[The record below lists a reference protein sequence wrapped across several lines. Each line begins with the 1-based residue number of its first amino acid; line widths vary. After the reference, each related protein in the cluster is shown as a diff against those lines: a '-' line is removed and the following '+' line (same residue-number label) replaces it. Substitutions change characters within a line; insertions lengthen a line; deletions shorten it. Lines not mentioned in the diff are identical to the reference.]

1 VPATPLPP
9 IPRPGQTARRRPPA
23 CFVPLAALL
32 GVIAVAGCS
41 PDQTSR
47 KLLLAPHEGTF
58 AINGQV
64 RLTGVLAD
72 ESGGLL
78 GNQVVDQANDVKVHV
93 EGPAG
98 YQDSVLTRNGAF
110 TFSVDTPGFYRVKCC
125 VVSADTAGHIDVV
138 VTGNDTTQTGILTLG
153 SPTGIIKTYP
163 NPFIGGASHGVGVE
177 ANISTLQNIEVFCTT
192 LYGYRV
198 WHYSE
203 YIPANTDTTNHS
215 FYLHIHWIGVDDA
228 NQPVPDGLYWAV
240 LHANG
245 VYSYSLVSK
254 EPVTGAVTATA
265 ATAGTRSPA
274 ATTEA
279 RRLRHAR

>member
-1 VPATPLPP
+1 MPVSALPP
-9 IPRPGQTARRRPPA
+9 IERAGHTARGSA
-23 CFVPLAALL
+23 ATLVPLAALL

-47 KLLLAPHEGTF
+47 KLLLAPHTGTF

-64 RLTGVLAD
+64 RLTGVLTD
-72 ESGGLL
+72 ETGGPL
-78 GNQVVDQANDVKVHV
+78 GDQVVDAANDVKVHV

-125 VVSADTAGHIDVV
+125 VVSGDTAGHIDVV
-138 VTGNDTTQTGILTLG
+138 VAGDTTQAGLLTLG
-153 SPTGIIKTYP
+153 SPTGMIATYP
-163 NPFIGGASHGVGVE
+163 NPFSAGPTHGVGVE
-177 ANISTLQNIEVFCTT
+177 SNISTAQNIEVFFTT

-198 WHYSE
+198 WSYSE
-203 YIPANTDTTNHS
+203 DVPGNY
-215 FYLHIHWIGVDDA
+215 FLHVHWVGVDGA

-254 EPVTGAVTATA
+254 VPATTA
-265 ATAGTRSPA
+265 ATSA
-274 ATTEA
+274 AVGA
-279 RRLRHAR
+279 RRSRLLR